1 MRVLVTGATGFVGKW
16 LVRELEGV
24 GHEVIG
30 APSSAEIDLTDP
42 GAATRLVEES
52 DPDAIAHL
60 AGMAYAP
67 DARADPD
74 LALRINAGGT
84 KAIVEAIQASRR
96 PIRLLVTGSS
106 EVYGR
111 PDAADLPLS
120 ESAPLRTDQP
130 YGLSKMA
137 QEAVGVDAASRYG
150 IPVIVSRAFNHTGPG
165 QRPDF
170 VAPALARRVLQARA
184 TGSHEIAVGNI
195 DVRRDLGD
203 VRDVVRAYRLLLEI
217 PLGQPASS
225 ATILNVA
232 TGRAVSIRAVLE
244 TLCRLAGFE
253 AEALVDPS
261 LVRPVDPAE
270 IVGDAS
276 ALRALTGWKPE
287 IELERTL
294 SDLLVSIEA
303 G

>member
-1 MRVLVTGATGFVGKW
+1 MRVLVTGATGFVGRW
-16 LVRELEGV
+16 LVRELEAA
-24 GHEVIG
+24 GHEAIG
-30 APSSAEIDLTDP
+30 APPSSLLDLTDVP
-42 GAATRLVEES
+42 AAVRLVDETQ
-52 DPDAIAHL
+52 PDAIAHL
-60 AGMAYAP
+60 AGVAYAP

-74 LALRINAGGT
+74 RAMRINAGGT
-84 KAIVEAIQASRR
+84 QAVVEAIRASRS

-111 PDAADLPLS
+111 PDVEDLPLS

-130 YGLSKMA
+130 YGLSKLA
-137 QEAVGVDAASRYG
+137 QEAVGVEAATRYG
-150 IPVIVSRAFNHTGPG
+150 IPVIVTRAFNHTGPG

-170 VAPALARRVLQARA
+170 VAPALARRVLQARL
-184 TGSHEIAVGNI
+184 TGAHEIRVGNV

-203 VRDVVRAYRLLLEI
+203 VRDVVRAYRMLLEM
-217 PLGQPASS
+217 PLTEPAGS
-225 ATILNVA
+225 ATVLNVA
-232 TGRAVSIRAVLE
+232 AGRAVSIRAVLE
-244 TLCRLAGFE
+244 TLCRLAGVQ
-253 AEALVDPS
+253 AEAMVDPS
-261 LVRPVDPAE
+261 LVRPDDPLE

-287 IELERTL
+287 IALEQTL

>member
-1 MRVLVTGATGFVGKW
+1 MRVLVTGATGFVGRW
-16 LVRELEGV
+16 LIRELEAA
-24 GHEVIG
+24 GHEAIG
-30 APSSAEIDLTDP
+30 APSSSVLDLTDVP
-42 GAATRLVEES
+42 AAVRLVDETQ
-52 DPDAIAHL
+52 PDAIAHL
-60 AGMAYAP
+60 AGVAYAP

-74 LALRINAGGT
+74 RAMRINAGGT
-84 KAIVEAIQASRR
+84 QAIVEAIRASRS

-111 PDAADLPLS
+111 PDVEDLPLS

-130 YGLSKMA
+130 YGLSKLA
-137 QEAVGVDAASRYG
+137 QEAVGVEAATRYG
-150 IPVIVSRAFNHTGPG
+150 IPVIVTRAFNHTGPG

-170 VAPALARRVLQARA
+170 VAPALARRVLQARL
-184 TGSHEIAVGNI
+184 TGAHEIRVGNV

-203 VRDVVRAYRLLLEI
+203 VRDVVRAYRMLLEM
-217 PLGQPASS
+217 PLTEPAGS
-225 ATILNVA
+225 ATVLNVA
-232 TGRAVSIRAVLE
+232 AGRAVSIRAVLE
-244 TLCRLAGFE
+244 TLCRLAGVE
-253 AEALVDPS
+253 AEAVVDPS
-261 LVRPVDPAE
+261 LVRPDDPLE

-287 IELERTL
+287 IALEQTL

>member
-1 MRVLVTGATGFVGKW
+1 MRVLVTGATGFVGRW
-16 LVRELEGV
+16 LVRELEAA
-24 GHEVIG
+24 GHEAIG
-30 APSSAEIDLTDP
+30 APPSSVLDLTDVP
-42 GAATRLVEES
+42 AAVRLVDETQ
-52 DPDAIAHL
+52 PDAIAHL
-60 AGMAYAP
+60 AGVAYAP

-74 LALRINAGGT
+74 RAMRINAGGT
-84 KAIVEAIQASRR
+84 QAVVEAIRASRS

-111 PDAADLPLS
+111 PDVEDLPLS

-130 YGLSKMA
+130 YGLSKLA
-137 QEAVGVDAASRYG
+137 QEAVGVEAATRYG
-150 IPVIVSRAFNHTGPG
+150 IQVIVTRAFNHTGPG

-170 VAPALARRVLQARA
+170 VAPALARRVLQARL
-184 TGSHEIAVGNI
+184 TGAHEIRVGNI
-195 DVRRDLGD
+195 EVRRDLGD
-203 VRDVVRAYRLLLEI
+203 VRDVVRAYRLLLEM
-217 PLGQPASS
+217 PLAERDRSV
-225 ATILNVA
+225 TVLNVA

-244 TLCRLAGFE
+244 TLCRLAGVE
-253 AEALVDPS
+253 AEAVVDPS
-261 LVRPVDPAE
+261 LVRPDDPLE

-287 IELERTL
+287 IALEQTL